1 MYKWQPSQCFPVNLG
16 MHSHLTDWLSS
27 ELKHVPPFRHGFGL
41 QIFSSA
47 TNMKHRSQCFWGS
60 FEGVRDFK
68 FPWCGGL
75 LHVSRR
81 LFWRYWP
88 SITLNFDTVIK
99 RNCLI
104 QFLQNLMALDGS
116 LNVIQ
121 NGQTKFCCLVHGKYT
136 PLIENS
142 YLVISGL
149 LLFYK
154 FNFSAFGLQ
163 VSRRSCG

>member
-1 MYKWQPSQCFPVNLG
+1 MYFHFISTSTHFFDRGITPFDRTTSQKHCTVVPRLSEASPAVPRPS
-16 MHSHLTDWLSS
+16 
-27 ELKHVPPFRHGFGL
+27 K
-41 QIFSSA
+41 IA
-47 TNMKHRSQCFWGS
+47 QCFWES

>member
-1 MYKWQPSQCFPVNLG
+1 MLKKRNMVWETLSIQGYLQCGVTTRS
-16 MHSHLTDWLSS
+16 MR
-27 ELKHVPPFRHGFGL
+27 FRV
-41 QIFSSA
+41 SRA
-47 TNMKHRSQCFWGS
+47 QCFWGS

-88 SITLNFDTVIK
+88 SITSNFDTVIK

-104 QFLQNLMALDGS
+104 HFLQNLMALDGS

-121 NGQTKFCCLVHGKYT
+121 NGQTKFCCLVYGKYT

>member
-1 MYKWQPSQCFPVNLG
+1 MSASPGKVLHCTQC
-16 MHSHLTDWLSS
+16 S
-27 ELKHVPPFRHGFGL
+27 
-41 QIFSSA
+41 
-47 TNMKHRSQCFWGS
+47 WGS

-75 LHVSRR
+75 LHVSMR
-81 LFWRYWP
+81 LFWRFWP
-88 SITLNFDTVIK
+88 SITSNFDTVIK

-104 QFLQNLMALDGS
+104 HFLQNLMALDGS

-121 NGQTKFCCLVHGKYT
+121 NGQTKFCCLVYGKYT

-163 VSRRSCG
+163 VSRRSCR

>member
-1 MYKWQPSQCFPVNLG
+1 MALFFPFWAL
-16 MHSHLTDWLSS
+16 LA
-27 ELKHVPPFRHGFGL
+27 L
-41 QIFSSA
+41 QIEENWFCGLKFWPCGA
-47 TNMKHRSQCFWGS
+47 QCFWGS

-121 NGQTKFCCLVHGKYT
+121 NGQTKFCCLVYGKYT

>member
-1 MYKWQPSQCFPVNLG
+1 MLQKLKLKWIFADNWC
-16 MHSHLTDWLSS
+16 LS
-27 ELKHVPPFRHGFGL
+27 
-41 QIFSSA
+41 IFFTSRA
-47 TNMKHRSQCFWGS
+47 QCFWGS

>member
-1 MYKWQPSQCFPVNLG
+1 MISYYCWREFWEKEGTCTH
-16 MHSHLTDWLSS
+16 MHSLQYTVL
-27 ELKHVPPFRHGFGL
+27 FRV
-41 QIFSSA
+41 I
-47 TNMKHRSQCFWGS
+47 W
-60 FEGVRDFK
+60 GVRDFK

-88 SITLNFDTVIK
+88 SITSNFDTVIK

-104 QFLQNLMALDGS
+104 HFLQNLMALDGS

-163 VSRRSCG
+163 VSRRSCR

>member
-1 MYKWQPSQCFPVNLG
+1 MKMPL
-16 MHSHLTDWLSS
+16 LST
-27 ELKHVPPFRHGFGL
+27 
-41 QIFSSA
+41 FSCLSFTIA
-47 TNMKHRSQCFWGS
+47 QCFWGS

-68 FPWCGGL
+68 FPWCGEL

-81 LFWRYWP
+81 LFWRYWLA
-88 SITLNFDTVIK
+88 ITSNFDTVIK

-104 QFLQNLMALDGS
+104 HFLQNLMALDGS

-121 NGQTKFCCLVHGKYT
+121 NGQTKFCCLVYGKYT

-142 YLVISGL
+142 FLVISGL

-154 FNFSAFGLQ
+154 FYFSAFVLQ